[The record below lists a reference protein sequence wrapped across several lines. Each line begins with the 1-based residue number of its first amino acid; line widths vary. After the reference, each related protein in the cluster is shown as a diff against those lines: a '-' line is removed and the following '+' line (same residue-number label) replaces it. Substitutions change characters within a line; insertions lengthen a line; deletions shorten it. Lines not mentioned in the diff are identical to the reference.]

1 MTEEGQ
7 DEAGSVKP
15 GRMKD
20 VRRAIAFL
28 LALAS
33 LTPACGDDEAA
44 GGVGAPGPEATTTVV
59 DTVPGDAPSPTATG
73 GTEPADPEATAPGP
87 TVVQGMPGTADPG
100 ATPGPEEGPATTV
113 PSSSPASAAAHEG
126 PPGSFADVLLRPQ
139 PARDLFLEVLVQAG
153 ARPSAGAVDRLA
165 GELTRASG
173 KPVTTVSGVVDGD
186 RRSWSAADIRSAAD
200 SGAGMPQ
207 GGTGAVV
214 RLLYLRGTSS
224 DAEGALGVAVR
235 GDVAAVFADEVRS
248 AATPLIG
255 SDAIERAVTLHEV
268 GHLLGL
274 VDLFLATGR
283 GDPEHPGHSPSRDS
297 VMYWSVETGLFAD
310 LAGDLPHDFDAADL
324 ADLAT
329 IRGG

>member
-1 MTEEGQ
+1 MALKSGEPVGPFPEGAQ
-7 DEAGSVKP
+7 G
-15 GRMKD
+15 
-20 VRRAIAFL
+20 VRRAIAL
-28 LALAS
+28 LAALAS
-33 LTPACGDDEAA
+33 LTAACGDTA
-44 GGVGAPGPEATTTVV
+44 GGVGAPGPDATTTMV
-59 DTVPGDAPSPTATG
+59 DPVPGDAASPSATG
-73 GTEPADPEATAPGP
+73 GTEPADPETAGPGP
-87 TVVQGMPGTADPG
+87 TVVPGSAGPG
-100 ATPGPEEGPATTV
+100 ATPGPAEGRATTV
-113 PSSSPASAAAHEG
+113 PPSSPASAAAHEG
-126 PPGSFADVLLRPQ
+126 PPGSFAGVVLQPQ

-153 ARPSAGAVDRLA
+153 ARPSAGAVDKLS

-173 KPVTTVSGVVDGD
+173 KPASTVGGVVEGD
-186 RRSWSAADIRSAAD
+186 RRSWSAADIRAAAD
-200 SGAGMPQ
+200 ASAGMPQ

-235 GDVAAVFADEVRS
+235 GDVAAIFTDEVRS

-255 SDAIERAVTLHEV
+255 SDAIERAVALHEV

-283 GDPEHPGHSPSRDS
+283 GDPEHPGHSSSRDS

-310 LAGDLPHDFDAADL
+310 LAGDLPQDFDAADL
-324 ADLAT
+324 ADLAA